1 MRYTKIAF
9 AIAVCVSSLLVS
21 GCMKRITDEFV
32 PIDNIIK
39 SEEPTQAVEPTQMV
53 AFEYD
58 ECLGAWYAYANAE
71 ESHPLV
77 KMVFGA
83 GETNIITVETTPVND
98 NPDFSSFKS
107 AEFISDTLA
116 ICSDGEW
123 LGTPVRFKLNFNKD
137 DNTCILETIEAATN
151 TKMLENLYLYRVAE
165 RPKAATPIPT
175 QKTVAT
181 QKPAVTKTK
190 RNEFER
196 KAEDIEAYAKN
207 YLDNA
212 PNQQEINRQSG
223 LVYTKWD
230 DLLNEVYQ
238 YLKKNMPSAEFS
250 KLNKDEKAWITKKEK
265 AIDAAEAEWGG
276 GSGAAMAR
284 NYEGI
289 RQTRERCYYL
299 ISLVEQQ

>member
-1 MRYTKIAF
+1 MRYAKIVP
-9 AIAVCVSSLLVS
+9 AIAVVVSSLLFS
-21 GCMKRITDEFV
+21 GCMKKITDEFV
-32 PIDNIIK
+32 PIDNVIK
-39 SEEPTQAVEPTQMV
+39 TEEPDKTVEPTEK
-53 AFEYD
+53 ASFNYD
-58 ECLGAWYAYANAE
+58 ECLGTWYAYANAE
-71 ESHPLV
+71 ESLPLV

-116 ICSDGEW
+116 VCSDGEW
-123 LGTPVRFKLNFNKD
+123 LGTPVRFKLNFNKE
-137 DNTCILETIEAATN
+137 DNTCTLETIEAATN

-165 RPKAATPIPT
+165 RAKASTPAPT
-175 QKTVAT
+175 QKPVAT
-181 QKPAVTKTK
+181 KAPAVTQTK

-196 KAEDIEAYAKN
+196 KAEAIESYAKT
-207 YLDNA
+207 YLDDA
-212 PNQQEINRQSG
+212 PNQHEINRQSG

-238 YLKKNMPSAEFS
+238 YLKKTMPSGEFS